1 MVQNYPATTNL
12 ITLLRQAPQTQQM
25 RSLLRSVEMV
35 QGCLNENDSIATL
48 RSLLQIARDR
58 YTETVGRRGSGLGLD
73 GIKAFQ
79 QFEKEIES
87 IPGFG
92 ASGTARSTALE
103 SECEEEEE
111 EEEESTRLQKAGT
124 AAVSV
129 LRLPFLAVG
138 QVLGAAGGILGGVSG
153 AVQDIGKAIGPTPA
167 KPARKTRTQPRP

>member
-12 ITLLRQAPQTQQM
+12 IALLRQKPQTQQM

-58 YTETVGRRGSGLGLD
+58 YTETVGRPGSGLGLD

-87 IPGFG
+87 VPGFG
-92 ASGTARSTALE
+92 ASGTSTATAPE

-111 EEEESTRLQKAGT
+111 EERTRLEKAGT

-129 LRLPFLAVG
+129 LSLPFLAV
-138 QVLGAAGGILGGVSG
+138 
-153 AVQDIGKAIGPTPA
+153 
-167 KPARKTRTQPRP
+167 